1 MGKRK
6 GNELSTI
13 TSSELSSVI
22 YSPLGETIKNPFS
35 REIFLLWVRVAG
47 IRYRENIDELIENLE
62 VGEKVILVREPDNE
76 YDDLAIMIQNEDKE
90 KLGYVPRVNNEILAR
105 LMDAGMKLSGRVS
118 KIKEPEDG
126 EYPWDALSV
135 DIFLDE
141 SGSDL
146 LSESEKQSKNPSG
159 NQSKNT
165 GDGFF
170 SKISGLLHTTIS
182 GGMNKPF
189 SREIFLANV
198 PALEY
203 YKIPNLKRVLCKMKV
218 GDKVLLRREQ
228 GHENDEKAIV
238 VLNKRKRKLGYI
250 PRSHNVV
257 LSRLMEAGKHIYGIA
272 SEIDYPKDGVGG
284 HNSITIDVY
293 MED

>member
-47 IRYRENIDELIENLE
+47 IRYRENIGELLKNLK
-62 VGEKVILVREPDNE
+62 VGHRVILVREPDNE
-76 YDDLAIMIQNEDKE
+76 YDGLAIMIQNEDKE
-90 KLGYVPRVNNEILAR
+90 KLGYVPRVNNEIPAR
-105 LMDAGMKLSGRVS
+105 LMDAGMKLSGKVS
-118 KIKEPEDG
+118 KIKDPEDG
-126 EYPWDALSV
+126 EYQWDALSV

-141 SGSDL
+141 SVSDL
-146 LSESEKQSKNPSG
+146 LVAPEKQSKNS
-159 NQSKNT
+159 

-170 SKISGLLHTTIS
+170 SRISSLLHTTFSS
-182 GGMNKPF
+182 GLNKPF
-189 SREIFLANV
+189 SREIFLANI

-203 YKIPNLKRVLCKMKV
+203 YKIPNLRRVLCKMKI
-218 GDKVLLRREQ
+218 GDKVLLRRESD
-228 GHENDEKAIV
+228 HDNDENAIV
-238 VLNKRKRKLGYI
+238 ILNKRKRKLGYI
-250 PRSHNVV
+250 PRSHNVI
-257 LSRLMEAGKHIYGIA
+257 LASLMEAGKHIYGVA
-272 SEIDYPKDGVGG
+272 SKIDYDKNIVRSF
-284 HNSITIDVY
+284 NSINIDVY